1 LKKAL
6 VVLGVMFLAIVVL
19 AAIVMA
25 WGYYVLWA
33 SESEA
38 KAYVD
43 RTVPS
48 IVTGWDAKALVAE
61 SAPELLQVAPP
72 ERLQPMFDGFAA
84 RLGPLK
90 QYNGATRERYFVNL
104 NPWNRFV
111 TFGYVADAAFEKGPA
126 KIRVGIIRRGGQWKI
141 TDFFVVSDA
150 LMPR

>member
-1 LKKAL
+1 VKKAL
-6 VVLGVMFLAIVVL
+6 VVLGVVFLVILVL

-25 WGYYVLWA
+25 WGYAVLWG
-33 SESEA
+33 SEGEA

-43 RTVPS
+43 RTIPS
-48 IVTGWDAKALVAE
+48 LVTRWDTKALVAE
-61 SAPELLQVAPP
+61 SAPELLKVAPP
-72 ERLQPMFDGFAA
+72 EKLQPIFETFAE

-111 TFGYVADAAFEKGPA
+111 TFNYVVDAAFEKGPA
-126 KIRVGIIRRGGQWKI
+126 KIRIGVIRRGGQWKI